1 MAPSHDSLLISAV
14 KPQKCPSLLSPAST
28 STRPP
33 FIAALVSNTSKP
45 LPERSSSKPRRLTK
59 LHSTYLAPQPYRLLR
74 RCSAWTDVGTSSLLS
89 RTFIHLRGAAVPRLN
104 SQNLPSNFWAQL
116 AKPRRTREC
125 AFDRPDDIREA
136 PQNASSPRGAIRLP
150 WTFCLGIDPSP
161 VRREGCS
168 PRTGTQADALVF
180 NRTPFLNPVPFDR

>member
-1 MAPSHDSLLISAV
+1 MPF
-14 KPQKCPSLLSPAST
+14 PSL
-28 STRPP
+28 TRLNIDTPP
-33 FIAALVSNTSKP
+33 IY
-45 LPERSSSKPRRLTK
+45 SSSCKQ
-59 LHSTYLAPQPYRLLR
+59 YLEAIARKKQFKTPTPYEATLDVLGPPALPAPPEVLGMDGRGDLFSPLADLYP
-74 RCSAWTDVGTSSLLS
+74 SS
-89 RTFIHLRGAAVPRLN
+89 GAAVPRLN